1 MRMSSS
7 FTPAPL
13 SEVQLIQ
20 MKRFRDLDQ
29 RAGIDDLELICL
41 DPVDCRVV
49 DTCLRGKVSEGHAKL
64 ETLLFDDMAQ
74 RIVMIY
80 SHLTLPLS
88 SNP

>member
-1 MRMSSS
+1 
-7 FTPAPL
+7 
-13 SEVQLIQ
+13 
-20 MKRFRDLDQ
+20 
-29 RAGIDDLELICL
+29 
-41 DPVDCRVV
+41 VV
-49 DTCLRGKVSEGHAKL
+49 DACLRGKVTEGHAKL